1 MEPLIQGTEHEY
13 TLFSHK
19 MNPLGIDP
27 HRLALE
33 QIRSSDLS
41 VQGEFLRNGSR
52 CYFDV
57 GHLEISTPETLNFMD
72 CVRWEKAG
80 EKIVD
85 LARIKLEQDHNVKVN
100 AYKNNTDPDGVS
112 YGSHENYCVQRQL
125 EFPEM
130 FIKKLVPHLVSR
142 IIFTGAGDVIEGR
155 YVLSPCAYLTS
166 QLVSGGNLYNTGI
179 LHTRDEPH
187 ADPAR
192 FRRLHVI
199 IGDALMGEVPLM
211 LRHFTTSLVLRAM
224 EQGKLNDAP
233 QLADPLAD
241 MWRMVEQV
249 DPSKWRLELRDG
261 KKVAPMDIQR
271 YFLGNVEDLIDTR
284 EEKDALSTWEFVLE
298 KLEKNDIKSLM
309 RKVEWMSRL
318 KEVERILQTK
328 LGDKRD
334 GQEVENIE
342 IAACKQYSEVGESRS
357 LFYGLQ
363 QSGQIDRVLT
373 DEQIRAAIYEPPRNT
388 RAAVR
393 VKILDDYEVASSDWA
408 EVRVLTEDGGSETIE
423 MPDPYS
429 TKMPL

>member
-1 MEPLIQGTEHEY
+1 MEPMIQGTEHEY

-33 QIRSSDLS
+33 QIRSSELA

-57 GHLEISTPETLNFMD
+57 GHLEISTPETLNFLD
-72 CVRWEKAG
+72 VLKWEKAG

-85 LARIKLEQDHNVKVN
+85 LARIKLEQDHNVKVS

-112 YGSHENYCVQRQL
+112 YGSHENYCVMRSV
-125 EFPEM
+125 EFPEQ
-130 FIKKLVPHLVSR
+130 FVKKLVPHLVSR

-199 IGDALMGEVPLM
+199 IGDALMGEVPLL
-211 LRHFTTSLVLRAM
+211 LRHFTTSMVLRGM
-224 EQGKLNDAP
+224 EKGKFADAP
-233 QLADPLAD
+233 QLADPLGD
-241 MWRMVEQV
+241 MWRMVEQIV
-249 DPSKWRLELRDG
+249 PEKWKLELKDG
-261 KKVAPMDIQR
+261 KKVSPMDIQR
-271 YFLGNVEDLIDTR
+271 YFLAGVEEQVETKDEKMAFGMW
-284 EEKDALSTWEFVLE
+284 EEVLTKFE
-298 KLEKNDIKSLM
+298 KGDIKGLM
-309 RKVEWMSRL
+309 PRIEWMSRL
-318 KEVERILQTK
+318 KEVERMLQVK
-328 LGDKRD
+328 AGDRRGD
-334 GQEVENIE
+334 QATENIE

-363 QSGQIDRVLT
+363 QAGKVERVLT
-373 DEQIRAAIYEPPRNT
+373 DDVIRAAIHEPPKNT
-388 RAAVR
+388 RAVAR
-393 VKILDDYEVASSDWA
+393 VKILEDYEVASSDWA

-423 MPDPYS
+423 LPDPYS
-429 TKMPL
+429 TKIPI